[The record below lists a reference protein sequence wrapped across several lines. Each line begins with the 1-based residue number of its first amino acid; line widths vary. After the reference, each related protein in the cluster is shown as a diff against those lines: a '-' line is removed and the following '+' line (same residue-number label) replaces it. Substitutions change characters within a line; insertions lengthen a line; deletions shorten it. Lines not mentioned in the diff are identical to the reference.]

1 MRRAIMFSLLLA
13 ACVCRDEPPNH
24 ASARHSASNCLLS
37 PAQDLSSGEL
47 MSVDAAPDCVACSQ
61 TETMNCSPSRCE
73 KRASGALCC
82 VF

>member
-1 MRRAIMFSLLLA
+1 MRRAIMFALLLA
-13 ACVCRDEPPNH
+13 ACVCKDEPP
-24 ASARHSASNCLLS
+24 
-37 PAQDLSSGEL
+37 PVQDLSAGDL

>member
-1 MRRAIMFSLLLA
+1 MRRAIMFALLLA
-13 ACVCRDEPPNH
+13 ACVCKNGPP
-24 ASARHSASNCLLS
+24 S